1 MGIGRLHM
9 SANPR
14 FLPAAPRGEFAPAR
28 VEWKLLNRGRE
39 FPKHIAASCA
49 FTAGEGRE
57 VARGLG
63 LEASR

>member
-1 MGIGRLHM
+1 MGIGRLHT

-14 FLPAAPRGEFAPAR
+14 LLVGIPAAMGGGEER
-28 VEWKLLNRGRE
+28 RMRGRE
-39 FPKHIAASCA
+39 FPKHIAASRAIVACD
-49 FTAGEGRE
+49 RRI

>member
-14 FLPAAPRGEFAPAR
+14 FLPAAPRGDLAPAR
-28 VEWKLLNRGRE
+28 VEPKTLDLSRE
-39 FPKHIAASCA
+39 FPKLIAASRA
-49 FTAGEGRE
+49 IAAGERRE

>member
-1 MGIGRLHM
+1 M

-14 FLPAAPRGEFAPAR
+14 FLPVASRAGFAPAR
-28 VEWKLLNRGRE
+28 VERKLLNQGRR

-49 FTAGEGRE
+49 IAAGERRE

>member
-1 MGIGRLHM
+1 MGIGRLPM

-28 VEWKLLNRGRE
+28 VEWKLLNQGRE
-39 FPKHIAASCA
+39 FPKHIAASRA
-49 FTAGEGRE
+49 IAGEGRE